1 MSATLEALVK
11 MEGVIMAF
19 EYTPDGKCTA
29 YKNVAPEMAAMAAK
43 FCATVTMEFN
53 TLASSFSALSER
65 QWVPQQGWMY
75 RGGDYTAI
83 AGNGGYRVV
92 FVETAR
98 ANWNELLEALFG
110 SK

>member
-1 MSATLEALVK
+1 MSATLDDLVK

-29 YKNVAPEMAAMAAK
+29 YKNVVPEMAAMAAK

-53 TLASSFSALSER
+53 TLAISFSALNER
-65 QWVPQQGWMY
+65 QWVPQHGWMY
-75 RGGDYTAI
+75 RGGDYTVMV
-83 AGNGGYRVV
+83 GNGGYRVV
-92 FVETAR
+92 FAETAK
-98 ANWNELLEALFG
+98 ADLKELLNALFD

>member
-1 MSATLEALVK
+1 MSATLDDLVK
-11 MEGVIMAF
+11 IEGVIMAF

-53 TLASSFSALSER
+53 TLASSFSALSEQ

-75 RGGDYTAI
+75 RGGDYTVMV
-83 AGNGGYRVV
+83 GNGGYRVV
-92 FVETAR
+92 FAETAEADLR
-98 ANWNELLEALFG
+98 ELLNALFD

>member
-1 MSATLEALVK
+1 MSASLDDLVK
-11 MEGVIMAF
+11 MEGVILAF
-19 EYTPDGKCTA
+19 EFTPDGKCTA

-53 TLASSFSALSER
+53 TLASSFSTLSER
-65 QWVPQQGWMY
+65 QWIPQQGWMY

-83 AGNGGYRVV
+83 VGNGGYQVV
-92 FVETAR
+92 FVETAK
-98 ANWNELLEALFG
+98 ADLPALIERLHG